1 MVTSHAFSL
10 YIRILQDFSRLAQ
23 IISNYIYSYIIG
35 FNSLDN
41 SPEAGLY
48 IHVQTRKKLCMKFD
62 KGNNASIEK
71 CSLINFWEDN
81 YKSNSGSISGPLI
94 LKFLK
99 NSSNVMDL

>member
-41 SPEAGLY
+41 SPEAGLLCANE
-48 IHVQTRKKLCMKFD
+48 KKTMHE
-62 KGNNASIEK
+62 I
-71 CSLINFWEDN
+71 
-81 YKSNSGSISGPLI
+81 
-94 LKFLK
+94 
-99 NSSNVMDL
+99 